1 MDFHSHLSPLPAVAN
16 TIPLLR
22 WRYARRLHLLPLV
35 LVGMIAPGALGQTPL
50 AMGVNTPGLNNPDCR
65 TMDLP
70 MVYTITVIVAL
81 GTFMSI
87 YLVKRCLTKEGWS
100 LANALSEP
108 TRLIVPDEMRWTESL
123 GDKESMATG
132 AAATRKILRGSD
144 GSPIAMTLLEASSSR
159 MLATLG
165 GLAILMLYMGY
176 GIFALYSFGLTCQM
190 PATMPAVTSFLLSG
204 LSLFAPYVANKIST
218 AIQPNIRNASR
229 GNPAPGSPDKPYAAA
244 APDRRVLPS
253 TTLGPPPIPPPP
265 ARSELISAPDHR
277 PASSQP
283 LLAEERLTPL
293 SRGHRQIK
301 TKPELTVEK
310 ESAIWSQVYVP
321 ALDLIR
327 KFEGFVDVAY
337 PDPASGGEPWT
348 VGYGFITLYG
358 RAVQPGQTISQQE
371 ADAELQRQAEAC
383 ANHLAETIPY
393 WSSMNA
399 NRRCALLDFAWN
411 LGSDFYGDEVNF
423 TSITRDLQNHDWAQ
437 VPQTLLLYC
446 DPGSS
451 DEAGLRRRRQAE
463 ANLWT
468 TQADVPRTYT
478 PSYAAEPS
486 VRSAGVHSST
496 RFKNPLEVP
505 YCDQLDIADG
515 QGWRECFSAS
525 SAMLAMY
532 WGKEINENVYDKLR
546 GRYGNSTTSEA
557 QLDALRSLGLTA
569 DFQTNGT
576 SILLKQELEAGRP
589 VAVGWLCDGPVSAPR
604 GGGHW
609 SVIIGYDDTGFYI
622 NDPYGN
628 CDLVDGGYRSH
639 HDGAKLHYSYHNW
652 VPRWRV
658 EGTGGWMLTC
668 RP

>member
-1 MDFHSHLSPLPAVAN
+1 M
-16 TIPLLR
+16 
-22 WRYARRLHLLPLV
+22 
-35 LVGMIAPGALGQTPL
+35 GMSAPGAFGQTPL
-50 AMGVNTPGLNNPDCR
+50 AIGVNTPGLNNSDCR
-65 TMDLP
+65 TMVLP
-70 MVYTITVIVAL
+70 MVYTITMIVAL
-81 GTFMSI
+81 GTFISL

-108 TRLIVPDEMRWTESL
+108 TRLIVPEELRWTESI
-123 GDKESMATG
+123 GDQGSMATG
-132 AAATRKILRGSD
+132 AAASRKILRGSD

-159 MLATLG
+159 MIATLG

-190 PATMPAVTSFLLSG
+190 PTTMPAVTSFLLSG

-229 GNPAPGSPDKPYAAA
+229 GNPAPATPDKPYVAA
-244 APDRRVLPS
+244 APDPRVLPS
-253 TTLGPPPIPPPP
+253 PPLGPPPLPPPP
-265 ARSELISAPDHR
+265 ARPELKSAPEHR
-277 PASSQP
+277 DAGFQP
-283 LLAEERLTPL
+283 MLGEDRPTPRSL
-293 SRGHRQIK
+293 GHRQIK
-301 TKPELTVEK
+301 TKPELVDAE
-310 ESAIWSQVYVP
+310 ESRIGSQVYAP
-321 ALDLIR
+321 ALELIR

-348 VGYGFITLYG
+348 IGYGFTTLFG

-383 ANHLAETIPY
+383 ANHLAGTIPY

-423 TSITRDLQNHDWAQ
+423 TSITRDLREHDWTQ
-437 VPQTLLLYC
+437 VPRTLLLYC

-451 DEAGLRRRRQAE
+451 VEAGLRRRRQAE

-468 TQADVPRTYT
+468 TQADVPRPYT
-478 PSYAAEPS
+478 PTPNAEHS
-486 VRSAGVHSST
+486 IRSAAIHSST

-505 YCDQLDIADG
+505 YCDQLDMADG

-532 WGKEINENVYDKLR
+532 WGKEVNENDYDKLR
-546 GRYGNSTTSEA
+546 GRYGDSTTSEA

-576 SILLKQELEAGRP
+576 TILLKQELEAGRP
-589 VAVGWLCDGPVSAPR
+589 VAVGWLCDGPVSAPS

-628 CDLVDGGYRSH
+628 CDLVDGGYQSH
-639 HDGAKLHYSYHNW
+639 HDGAKLHYSYHHW